1 MPQRGDIHT
10 LDIHPMNLI
19 RMALTCFLRCCS
31 PFFEASLTRRLP
43 GLLRCSSSTETEVVS
58 GGRRVVICQRL
69 VFEAHGLLYNTPGPS
84 LEDHVHGRQRTSLNS
99 RWRVRARLP
108 HPASRTRQHEPGL
121 APQS

>member
-1 MPQRGDIHT
+1 
-10 LDIHPMNLI
+10 MNLI

-84 LEDHVHGRQRTSLNS
+84 RTTSMVDSVRASTLVGVFGHGYHTLPAGHVSTSLV
-99 RWRVRARLP
+99 WLHRADP
-108 HPASRTRQHEPGL
+108 
-121 APQS
+121 